1 MLDQESADV
10 PRGPELAT
18 LSRIAAAWALGYAF
32 YRGYY
37 ALGGTWGILG
47 TPLSH
52 AQWIRINAIAA
63 GMLLAAAAAPL
74 VFLRAW
80 PIRRARPLLL
90 AIAWLVSVACVS
102 HASIAMVTRVL
113 SLTGILTIDYPF
125 WETIDARKADLQDL
139 FFNEPW
145 FLVEGLLWAG
155 MAWFGALRAS
165 GRWGWWIG
173 SALGVTVLMTVLGLL
188 TSLGV
193 IEPVIVG

>member
-1 MLDQESADV
+1 VNRSADALG
-10 PRGPELAT
+10 GPELAT
-18 LSRIAAAWALGYAF
+18 LSRVAAAWALGYAI

-47 TPLSH
+47 TPVSH

-63 GMLLAAAAAPL
+63 GMLLAAAVAPIA
-74 VFLRAW
+74 FLGAWSTPRAH
-80 PIRRARPLLL
+80 PFLL

-102 HASIAMVTRVL
+102 HATIAMTTRVL

-125 WETIDARKADLQDL
+125 WQTIDTRKADLQDL

-165 GRWGWWIG
+165 DRRAWWIG
-173 SALGVTVLMTVLGLL
+173 SALGATTLMTVLGLL
-188 TSLGV
+188 TSFGV
-193 IEPVIVG
+193 IEAVIVG